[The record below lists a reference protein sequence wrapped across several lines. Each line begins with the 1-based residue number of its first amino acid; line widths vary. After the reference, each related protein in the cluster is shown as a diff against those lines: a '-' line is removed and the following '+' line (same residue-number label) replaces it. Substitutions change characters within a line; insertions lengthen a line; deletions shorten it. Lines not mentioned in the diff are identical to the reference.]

1 MTNQPKK
8 YETNQIEEK
17 LLWEKSIAFHGHEC
31 GGLLI
36 GFKASMYAIE
46 LLGIEFSP
54 DEQLVCISEND
65 ACGVDAIQVILGC
78 SIGKGNL
85 LIHLKGK
92 QAYTFFNRST
102 GKAVRLVLRE
112 TVRKDGASK
121 LEYMKDMLPSELFE
135 VKDAKETVP
144 EIARI
149 FASYPCSICGEMT
162 AEHML
167 KLSGDQKIC
176 PDCYVPYRRFR

>member
-1 MTNQPKK
+1 MMNREKK
-8 YETNQIEEK
+8 QIDENI
-17 LLWEKSIAFHGHEC
+17 LWQKSVEFHGHEC
-31 GGLLI
+31 GGLMI
-36 GFKASMYAIE
+36 GFKAAIYAIE

-78 SIGKGNL
+78 SVGKGNL

-92 QAYTFFNRST
+92 QAYSFYNRST
-102 GKAVRLVLRE
+102 GKSVRLVLRE
-112 TVRKDGASK
+112 TARKDGASK
-121 LEYMKDMLPSELFE
+121 LDYMKDMPPSELFE
-135 VKDAKETVP
+135 LKEVKEAVP

-149 FASYPCSICGEMT
+149 FQSYPCSICGEMT

-167 KLSGDQKIC
+167 TLSGEQKFC
-176 PDCYVPYRRFR
+176 PDCYTPYNRFR

>member
-1 MTNQPKK
+1 MMNRQKT
-8 YETNQIEEK
+8 QIDEK
-17 LLWEKSIAFHGHEC
+17 MLWQKSIAFHGHEC

-36 GFKASMYAIE
+36 GFKASLYAIE

-65 ACGVDAIQVILGC
+65 ACGVDAIQVVLGC

-92 QAYTFFNRST
+92 QAYSFYNRST
-102 GKAVRLVLRE
+102 GKSVRLVLRE
-112 TVRKDGASK
+112 SVRKDGSSK
-121 LEYMKDMLPSELFE
+121 LEYMKDMPTSELFE
-135 VKDAKETVP
+135 VKEVKESVP

-149 FASYPCSICGEMT
+149 FGSYPCSICGEMT

-167 KLSGDQKIC
+167 KLSGEQKIC
-176 PDCYVPYRRFR
+176 TDCYIPYRRFR